1 MPSKLQPQLLAE
13 LHFGHIGIC
22 QMKSLARSF
31 IWWPGLDDAIE
42 KLANDCEP
50 CKVTAAMPP
59 AVTRHPWQHP
69 NAPWE
74 RVHIDYDEWNN
85 HHFLVLVDSFS

>member
-1 MPSKLQPQLLAE
+1 
-13 LHFGHIGIC
+13 
-22 QMKSLARSF
+22 MKSSAHSF

-42 KLANDCEP
+42 KLTKDCEP

-59 AVTRHPWQHP
+59 AVARHPWQHP

-74 RVHIDYDEWNN
+74 GCISTMVNGTISISWC
-85 HHFLVLVDSFS
+85 